1 MLTLTQELAHGI
13 AARFDC
19 APYHVTQM
27 VGTHRGSGAL
37 LPLVDNHAVSLLDDT
52 WSAEFVCDAE
62 ALPAAVAITRSG
74 NVDAGWF
81 SRAAPTPRT
90 NALLLFKWR
99 RVCVVVMTAGAG
111 VRACADELPPLPF
124 SRALACVHVF
134 RAHVPPPPPIHA
146 TTHPR
151 VLAVCCTCADHAPT
165 RLRATGY

>member
-19 APYHVTQM
+19 APHHVTQM
-27 VGTHRGSGAL
+27 VGKHRGSGAL

-52 WSAEFVCDAE
+52 WSAEFVCDTE

-90 NALLLFKWR
+90 NALLLF
-99 RVCVVVMTAGAG
+99 
-111 VRACADELPPLPF
+111 E
-124 SRALACVHVF
+124 
-134 RAHVPPPPPIHA
+134 
-146 TTHPR
+146 
-151 VLAVCCTCADHAPT
+151 
-165 RLRATGY
+165 